1 MPSYQ
6 RTAVRQQRSFSM
18 NRITRVCASIALALT
33 LSTTTVFADQPSDK
47 GKDKSSQQGHAGQ
60 QGKGDDGHHDDRYDD
75 KGKDSNH
82 GQVVSECNH
91 RANERNL
98 KGKDRKEWTEW
109 CEERGSR
116 HNYDYRRYSS
126 DRNCYQKADNK
137 GLTGDKRRKFI
148 NDCLDIPN
156 RY

>member
-1 MPSYQ
+1 MN
-6 RTAVRQQRSFSM
+6 TFRQA
-18 NRITRVCASIALALT
+18 CASFALAFTIALAASSVVL
-33 LSTTTVFADQPSDK
+33 ADPPADK
-47 GKDKSSQQGHAGQ
+47 GKSAQSGGEQHGKSGQ
-60 QGKGDDGHHDDRYDD
+60 QGKGESNEYRYYDD
-75 KGKDSNH
+75 NKKGSDSKDNH

-98 KGKDRKEWTEW
+98 KGQDRKEWTEW

-116 HNYDYRRYSS
+116 HNYDYKRYSS

-156 RY
+156 KR

>member
-1 MPSYQ
+1 MN
-6 RTAVRQQRSFSM
+6 TFRQ
-18 NRITRVCASIALALT
+18 VCASFALATMIALA
-33 LSTTTVFADQPSDK
+33 STAVVVADPPADK
-47 GKDKSSQQGHAGQ
+47 GN
-60 QGKGDDGHHDDRYDD
+60 D
-75 KGKDSNH
+75 KGYDDSNH

-98 KGKDRKEWTEW
+98 KGQDRKEWTEW

-116 HNYDYRRYSS
+116 NNYDYRRYST

-148 NDCLDIPN
+148 NDCLDRPN
-156 RY
+156 KY

>member
-1 MPSYQ
+1 
-6 RTAVRQQRSFSM
+6 M
-18 NRITRVCASIALALT
+18 NRMIQICASIALALT
-33 LSTTTVFADQPSDK
+33 LSTTTVFADPPSDK
-47 GKDKSSQQGHAGQ
+47 GKDKSAQQGNSGQ
-60 QGKGDDGHHDDRYDD
+60 QGKGDDDHYDDRYDD
-75 KGKDSNH
+75 KDKNSNH
-82 GQVVSECNH
+82 GQIVSECNH

-109 CEERGSR
+109 CEDRGSR

>member
-1 MPSYQ
+1 
-6 RTAVRQQRSFSM
+6 M
-18 NRITRVCASIALALT
+18 NRMIQICASIALALT
-33 LSTTTVFADQPSDK
+33 LSTTTVFADPPSDK
-47 GKDKSSQQGHAGQ
+47 GKDKSAQQGNSGQ
-60 QGKGDDGHHDDRYDD
+60 QGKGNDDHYDDRYDD
-75 KGKDSNH
+75 KDKNSNH
-82 GQVVSECNH
+82 GQIVSECNH

-109 CEERGSR
+109 CEDRGSR

>member
-1 MPSYQ
+1 MN
-6 RTAVRQQRSFSM
+6 TFRQA
-18 NRITRVCASIALALT
+18 CASFALAFTISIAASSVVL
-33 LSTTTVFADQPSDK
+33 ADPPADK
-47 GKDKSSQQGHAGQ
+47 GKSAQSGGEQHGGKSGQ
-60 QGKGDDGHHDDRYDD
+60 QGKGESGDYRYYDD
-75 KGKDSNH
+75 NKKGSDNKDNH

-98 KGKDRKEWTEW
+98 KGQDRKEWTEW

-116 HNYDYRRYSS
+116 HNYDYKRYSS

-156 RY
+156 KR

>member
-1 MPSYQ
+1 MN
-6 RTAVRQQRSFSM
+6 TFRQA
-18 NRITRVCASIALALT
+18 CASFALAFT
-33 LSTTTVFADQPSDK
+33 LSIAASSVVLADPPAGK
-47 GKDKSSQQGHAGQ
+47 GKDKSAQSGGEQHGKSGQ
-60 QGKGDDGHHDDRYDD
+60 QGKGGSDDYRYDD
-75 KGKDSNH
+75 NDKKGADNKDNH

-91 RANERNL
+91 RANDRNL
-98 KGKDRKEWTEW
+98 KGQERKEWTEW

-116 HNYDYRRYSS
+116 NNYDYKRYSS

-156 RY
+156 KR

>member
-1 MPSYQ
+1 MN
-6 RTAVRQQRSFSM
+6 TFRQ
-18 NRITRVCASIALALT
+18 VCASFALATMIALAAT
-33 LSTTTVFADQPSDK
+33 AVAVADPPADK
-47 GKDKSSQQGHAGQ
+47 GKDKGAQSDSYQQQGNSNK
-60 QGKGDDGHHDDRYDD
+60 QGKGDGYDD
-75 KGKDSNH
+75 KGRYGSDDSNH

-98 KGKDRKEWTEW
+98 KGQDRKEWTEW

-116 HNYDYRRYSS
+116 NNYDYRRYST

-148 NDCLDIPN
+148 NDCLDRPN
-156 RY
+156 KY

>member
-1 MPSYQ
+1 MISNPRASA
-6 RTAVRQQRSFSM
+6 RLRRRSSM
-18 NRITRVCASIALALT
+18 NRMTQVCVSIALALT
-33 LSTTTVFADQPSDK
+33 LSTTTVFADPPSDK
-47 GKDKSSQQGHAGQ
+47 GKDKSSQQGNSGQ
-60 QGKGDDGHHDDRYDD
+60 QGKGNDDRYDD
-75 KGKDSNH
+75 KGKDANH

>member
-1 MPSYQ
+1 MNAIHKALV
-6 RTAVRQQRSFSM
+6 AV
-18 NRITRVCASIALALT
+18 ALALT
-33 LSTTTVFADQPSDK
+33 LSAPALADPPAGKGNDKSAQQGSQEQQGKSGQK
-47 GKDKSSQQGHAGQ
+47 GKDDKAS
-60 QGKGDDGHHDDRYDD
+60 HDDRYDD
-75 KGKDSNH
+75 KDSNH
-82 GQVVSECNH
+82 GSVVSECNH

-98 KGKDRKEWTEW
+98 KGQDRKEWTEW

-116 HNYDYRRYSS
+116 YSYDYKRYST

-156 RY
+156 RF

>member
-1 MPSYQ
+1 MNAIHKVLV
-6 RTAVRQQRSFSM
+6 AV
-18 NRITRVCASIALALT
+18 ALALT
-33 LSTTTVFADQPSDK
+33 LSAPAFADPPAGKGNDKSAQQGSPEQQGKSGQK
-47 GKDKSSQQGHAGQ
+47 GKDDKGGQ
-60 QGKGDDGHHDDRYDD
+60 NDRYDD
-75 KGKDSNH
+75 GGGKDKDSKGDNH

-98 KGKDRKEWTEW
+98 KGQDRKEWTEW

-116 HNYDYRRYSS
+116 NNYDYKRYST

-156 RY
+156 RF

>member
-1 MPSYQ
+1 
-6 RTAVRQQRSFSM
+6 M
-18 NRITRVCASIALALT
+18 NRMTQVCAAIALALT
-33 LSTTTVFADQPSDK
+33 LSTTTVFADPLADK
-47 GKDKSSQQGHAGQ
+47 GKDKSSQQGNSGQ
-60 QGKGDDGHHDDRYDD
+60 QGNGDDGRYDD
-75 KGKDSNH
+75 KDKEKDTNH
-82 GQVVSECNH
+82 GQVVSECSH

-109 CEERGSR
+109 CEDRGSR
-116 HNYDYRRYSS
+116 HDYDYRRYSS

>member
-1 MPSYQ
+1 
-6 RTAVRQQRSFSM
+6 M
-18 NRITRVCASIALALT
+18 NRITQVCAAIALALA
-33 LSTTTVFADQPSDK
+33 LSPTVFADPPADK
-47 GKDKSSQQGHAGQ
+47 GNPGKSQGQSKDNPGE
-60 QGKGDDGHHDDRYDD
+60 QGKADAGSHYDD
-75 KGKDSNH
+75 KNEGSSNH

-98 KGKDRKEWTEW
+98 KGHDRQEWTEW

-116 HNYDYRRYSS
+116 HNYDYKRYSS

-137 GLTGDKRRKFI
+137 GLSGDKRRKFI
-148 NDCLDIPN
+148 NDCLDRPN

>member
-1 MPSYQ
+1 MPAMSCVQ
-6 RTAVRQQRSFSM
+6 RRPRLGLREACDNGLRSACFGTPSKA
-18 NRITRVCASIALALT
+18 IQHEQDDSDLRV
-33 LSTTTVFADQPSDK
+33 
-47 GKDKSSQQGHAGQ
+47 
-60 QGKGDDGHHDDRYDD
+60 
-75 KGKDSNH
+75 
-82 GQVVSECNH
+82 H
-91 RANERNL
+91 RASERNL

-109 CEERGSR
+109 CEDRGSR
-116 HNYDYRRYSS
+116 HNYEYRRYSS

>member
-1 MPSYQ
+1 MHNF
-6 RTAVRQQRSFSM
+6 RQA
-18 NRITRVCASIALALT
+18 CASIALALT
-33 LSTTTVFADQPSDK
+33 VSLAASSVVLADPPPGK
-47 GKDKSSQQGHAGQ
+47 GKDKGAQSGGYEQ
-60 QGKGDDGHHDDRYDD
+60 QGKEGNEGK
-75 KGKDSNH
+75 KGKDGYGDDSNH
-82 GQVVSECNH
+82 GNVVSECNH

-116 HNYDYRRYSS
+116 NNYDYRRYST

-148 NDCLDIPN
+148 NDCLDRPN
-156 RY
+156 KY

>member
-1 MPSYQ
+1 MTQ
-6 RTAVRQQRSFSM
+6 
-18 NRITRVCASIALALT
+18 VCASIALALA
-33 LSTTTVFADQPSDK
+33 LSTTTVFADPPADK
-47 GKDKSSQQGHAGQ
+47 GK
-60 QGKGDDGHHDDRYDD
+60 GKGNDGRDD
-75 KGKDSNH
+75 NH

-109 CEERGSR
+109 CEDRGSR

-137 GLTGDKRRKFI
+137 CLTGDKRRKFI

>member
-1 MPSYQ
+1 MN
-6 RTAVRQQRSFSM
+6 TFRQA
-18 NRITRVCASIALALT
+18 CASFALA
-33 LSTTTVFADQPSDK
+33 FAISIAASPLVLADPPAGK
-47 GKDKSSQQGHAGQ
+47 GKDKSAQSGGEQHGKSGQ
-60 QGKGDDGHHDDRYDD
+60 QGKGASDEYRYDDSNENRYDD
-75 KGKDSNH
+75 KDNH

-98 KGKDRKEWTEW
+98 KGQERKEWTEW

-116 HNYDYRRYSS
+116 HNYDYKRYSS

-156 RY
+156 RF

>member
-1 MPSYQ
+1 
-6 RTAVRQQRSFSM
+6 M
-18 NRITRVCASIALALT
+18 NRMTQVCVSIALALT
-33 LSTTTVFADQPSDK
+33 LSTTTVFADPPSDK
-47 GKDKSSQQGHAGQ
+47 GKDA
-60 QGKGDDGHHDDRYDD
+60 
-75 KGKDSNH
+75 NH

>member
-1 MPSYQ
+1 MN
-6 RTAVRQQRSFSM
+6 TFRQA
-18 NRITRVCASIALALT
+18 CASFALA
-33 LSTTTVFADQPSDK
+33 FAISITAASVVLADPPADK
-47 GKDKSSQQGHAGQ
+47 GKGNSAQSSGEQHGKSGQ
-60 QGKGDDGHHDDRYDD
+60 QGKGDSDEYRYDD
-75 KGKDSNH
+75 GNKNRYEDKENH

-98 KGKDRKEWTEW
+98 KGQDRKEWTEW

-116 HNYDYRRYSS
+116 HNYDYKRYSS

-156 RY
+156 KR

>member
-1 MPSYQ
+1 MN
-6 RTAVRQQRSFSM
+6 TFRQ
-18 NRITRVCASIALALT
+18 VCASFALATVLT
-33 LSTTTVFADQPSDK
+33 LASTAVVVADPPAGK
-47 GKDKSSQQGHAGQ
+47 GKDRSAQSGGYEQHGQ
-60 QGKGDDGHHDDRYDD
+60 KGQESWEGEDGRKGKDGDDGRYDD
-75 KGKDSNH
+75 DKDNH
-82 GQVVSECNH
+82 GSVVSECNH

-98 KGKDRKEWTEW
+98 KGQERKQWTEW
-109 CEERGSR
+109 CESRGSR
-116 HNYDYRRYSS
+116 HKYDYTRYSK